1 MYDDT
6 LTLLFLCCHPALT
19 PASQIALTL
28 RAVAGLTT
36 AEIASGFLVPESTMA
51 QRISRAKQTINVH
64 GARFEPPLDG
74 ERDQRVA
81 AVRHALYLVFN
92 EGYTASG
99 GMELQRV
106 DLAEEAI
113 RLARLLNR
121 LLPSDEESV
130 GLLALMLL
138 THARSAA
145 RTDSNGAI
153 VALADQNRRLWNRT
167 AIAEGTSMI
176 EQALSSGIVG
186 PYQLQAAIA
195 AVHCEATCASDTDW
209 RQILA
214 LYTLLE
220 RTSPNPVFSLN
231 RAVAIAMVD
240 GPRAGLAEL
249 AAIERDQRIAGH
261 FRLRAVR
268 GHMLELI
275 GDSSSAAG
283 QYRAAARLTTSLPER
298 RYLESR
304 AASLG
309 D

>member
-1 MYDDT
+1 
-6 LTLLFLCCHPALT
+6 
-19 PASQIALTL
+19 
-28 RAVAGLTT
+28 
-36 AEIASGFLVPESTMA
+36 
-51 QRISRAKQTINVH
+51 
-64 GARFEPPLDG
+64 
-74 ERDQRVA
+74 
-81 AVRHALYLVFN
+81 
-92 EGYTASG
+92 
-99 GMELQRV
+99 
-106 DLAEEAI
+106 
-113 RLARLLNR
+113 
-121 LLPSDEESV
+121 
-130 GLLALMLL
+130 MLL

-153 VALADQNRRLWNRT
+153 VALADQNRLLWNRT